1 MLLQVQ
7 LEEAKTNHAAAA
19 AEASD
24 AKQTLADKELLL
36 VAAAPANGDMGEDA
50 VCSHPSTCFTLS
62 RTLTA
67 LGRSCMHFAFA
78 EDTCEVKDQS
88 FHG

>member
-7 LEEAKTNHAAAA
+7 LEEAQTKHAAAA

-24 AKQTLADKELLL
+24 AKRSLADKELLL

-50 VCSHPSTCFTLS
+50 VCSPSQHHLQLAQATQ
-62 RTLTA
+62 R
-67 LGRSCMHFAFA
+67 
-78 EDTCEVKDQS
+78 
-88 FHG
+88 